1 MIVIAS
7 PFEPKNLPVT
17 IDDMISDVGLGEGSS
32 GHLLFESEIEA
43 GFFSHWFNPAESS
56 LLLSLDEEVGPPH
69 TLYFLIGFILIVNGC
84 EILVH
89 HRIALDR

>member
-17 IDDMISDVGLGEGSS
+17 IDDMISDVGLGGGSS

-43 GFFSHWFNPAESS
+43 GFFSH
-56 LLLSLDEEVGPPH
+56 
-69 TLYFLIGFILIVNGC
+69 
-84 EILVH
+84 
-89 HRIALDR
+89 